1 MFLPWKKSRSIGIL
15 STLYTW
21 IGIFVLV
28 FAQSFAEDKSDND
41 LKLRNKVLEKRLV
54 QKDLLIRELSL
65 KRNRLLRE
73 LLKVKSSLKKD
84 AYKQSLELNSE
95 MSAEELNKVLTLELN
110 AYKLSVLKQEQS
122 LIRLELLLEEKFE
135 TLSVPQKD
143 QEEIKRMLTEV
154 RKQNLKDL
162 ISSSE
167 LFKNDTATVV
177 SKNLELNTV
186 VIDLG
191 YKDGIRQT
199 SRFKVLVDDDKVA
212 EIEVVLV
219 DRSVSIAVP
228 VKGKLRDV
236 PIGASVVKK

>member
-1 MFLPWKKSRSIGIL
+1 MFLTWKKSRSIGTL

-21 IGIFVLV
+21 VGIFVLI
-28 FAQSFAEDKSDND
+28 FPSSYAEDISEKD
-41 LKLRNKVLEKRLV
+41 LKLKVKVLEKSLV

-65 KRNRLLRE
+65 KRNSLLRE
-73 LLKVKSSLKKD
+73 LLKVKSELGKD

-95 MSAEELNKVLTLELN
+95 MSAEELNKILTLELN
-110 AYKLSVLKQEQS
+110 AYKLSIVKQEQA
-122 LIRLELLLEEKFE
+122 LIRLELLLEEKFKS
-135 TLSVPQKD
+135 LAVPKKD
-143 QEEIKRMLTEV
+143 QEELKKMLTEV

-167 LFKNDTATVV
+167 LFNNDTATVV

-212 EIEVVLV
+212 EVEVVLV

>member
-1 MFLPWKKSRSIGIL
+1 MILPWKKSRSIGTL

-21 IGIFVLV
+21 IGVFVLILSV
-28 FAQSFAEDKSDND
+28 FLTEKAHANGQE
-41 LKLRNKVLEKRLV
+41 LKVKVLEKRLIE
-54 QKDLLIRELSL
+54 KDLIIRELSL
-65 KRNRLLRE
+65 KRNQLLKE
-73 LLKVKSSLKKD
+73 LLKIKTSLQKD
-84 AYKQSLELNSE
+84 AYEQALKHNSE
-95 MSAEELNKVLTLELN
+95 MSAAELNKLLTLELD
-110 AYKLSVLKQEQS
+110 AYKLSVLKQEKS
-122 LIRLELLLEEKFE
+122 LIELELLLEKKFK
-135 TLSVPQKD
+135 TLSVPKKD
-143 QEEIKRMLTEV
+143 QEEIMKKLTEV

-167 LFKNDTATVV
+167 LFKKDTATVV

-191 YKDGIRQT
+191 FKDGVRQ
-199 SRFKVLVDDDKVA
+199 SDRYEVRVNGKREAVV
-212 EIEVVLV
+212 EVVLV